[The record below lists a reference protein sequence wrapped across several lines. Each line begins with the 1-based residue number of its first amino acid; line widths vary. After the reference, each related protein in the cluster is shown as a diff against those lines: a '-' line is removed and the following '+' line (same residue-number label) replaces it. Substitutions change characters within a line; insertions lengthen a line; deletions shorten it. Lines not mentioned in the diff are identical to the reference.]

1 VNVRTILHPTDHA
14 AASRAA
20 LRYAAALAHDYGA
33 RLLILHVVPGSGL
46 GPLPAVEQRPTGA
59 GRVPVEYQLGQG
71 DVVSN
76 VLHTARERGC
86 DLIVLGSR
94 PAPGWRRWF
103 RRGRAERIARSAPCP
118 VLFVTPAMT
127 SPGTAPAPAQPSRNQ
142 GGHLVSSL
150 LPFLSRFLFTE
161 PGPGAPSRCR
171 ESSLKEASHA

>member
-1 VNVRTILHPTDHA
+1 MNVRTVLHPTDHTE
-14 AASRAA
+14 ASRAA

-46 GPLPAVEQRPTGA
+46 GPLPAVERRPCGD
-59 GRVPVEYQLGQG
+59 GRVLVEYLLGQG
-71 DVVSN
+71 DVAEN
-76 VLHTARERGC
+76 VLRTARQRGC

-94 PAPGWRRWF
+94 PAPRWWRWL

-127 SPGTAPAPAQPSRNQ
+127 PPAGAAPARPPVDPD
-142 GGHLVSSL
+142 GDLVSPL
-150 LPFLSRFLFTE
+150 LSSPSWFLFTE

-171 ESSLKEASHA
+171 ETPQKETTHA